1 MKNNIHL
8 FIKGKKRK
16 KKINDSKGSSYVKI
30 DKLVDLFEL
39 LSEWTSITIEKDYYD
54 DRGI

>member
-1 MKNNIHL
+1 MMMILRFLNEEQHTFIH
-8 FIKGKKRK
+8 KRK

-39 LSEWTSITIEKDYYD
+39 LSE
-54 DRGI
+54 